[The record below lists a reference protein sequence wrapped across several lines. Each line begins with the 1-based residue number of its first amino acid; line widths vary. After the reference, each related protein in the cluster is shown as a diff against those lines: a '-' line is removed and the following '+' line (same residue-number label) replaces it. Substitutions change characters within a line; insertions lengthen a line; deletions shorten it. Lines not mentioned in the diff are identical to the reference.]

1 MKRYQR
7 ARTEQQRTERRQSI
21 LHTAATMLDEMPV
34 SAMSVNELSRRVGLA
49 KSNVLRY
56 FESREA
62 VLLELLAHAA
72 GEFLMEIT
80 EALPARVDQSAPKAR
95 RVQAVAAGLATSFA
109 AHPLLCT
116 LLSVQAGVLEHNV
129 TMEVALRYKRAARD
143 SLVGLAALLQRQLPE
158 PGEDRSAQAAR
169 MTIVLASALW

>member
-1 MKRYQR
+1 MSTFQR
-7 ARTEQQRTERRQSI
+7 ARSDEQRAERSRAI
-21 LHTAATMLDEMPV
+21 LDTAAAILAEMPV
-34 SAMSVNELSRRVGLA
+34 TEMSLNELSRRVGLA

-56 FESREA
+56 FESRGA